1 MAKSQVNARVPGDLE
16 GELDQYADQRD
27 ISDAEAARQLL
38 RRGVEEWRDDGEHQQ
53 REPPGE
59 TLTRQATTISVVLA
73 VAGGAMLALP
83 GGPTWAL
90 GASLS
95 GVASTLLF
103 GVLWLSVR
111 VLAGRADFG
120 ASVSRGQATGA
131 GGMLVMPVI
140 VIMAAS
146 AALGISK
153 NISGVPFVAEVII
166 FAFCL
171 TTTIIGTSW
180 GAQLLAGWWRDRRG
194 ETA

>member
-1 MAKSQVNARVPGDLE
+1 MAKSQVNARVPGDLDE
-16 GELDQYADQRD
+16 ELDQYADQRD
-27 ISDAEAARQLL
+27 ICNAEAARQLL
-38 RRGVEEWRDDGEHQQ
+38 RRGVEEWRDDGEPEQ

-83 GGPTWAL
+83 GGPSWAL

-111 VLAGRADFG
+111 VLAGRTDFG
-120 ASVSRGQATGA
+120 I
-131 GGMLVMPVI
+131 L
-140 VIMAAS
+140 
-146 AALGISK
+146 
-153 NISGVPFVAEVII
+153 
-166 FAFCL
+166 
-171 TTTIIGTSW
+171 
-180 GAQLLAGWWRDRRG
+180 RG

>member
-1 MAKSQVNARVPGDLE
+1 MAKSQVNARVPGDLDE
-16 GELDQYADQRD
+16 ELDQYADQRD

-38 RRGVEEWRDDGEHQQ
+38 RRGVEEWRDDGDVQ

-83 GGPTWAL
+83 GGPSWAL

-120 ASVSRGQATGA
+120 I
-131 GGMLVMPVI
+131 L
-140 VIMAAS
+140 
-146 AALGISK
+146 
-153 NISGVPFVAEVII
+153 
-166 FAFCL
+166 
-171 TTTIIGTSW
+171 
-180 GAQLLAGWWRDRRG
+180 RG